1 MRVLICGGTGFL
13 GKHIVNA
20 LTQQGH
26 DPVVR
31 SRHTD
36 PALDFAACTSAEQWL
51 VHLQNI
57 DAVINA
63 VGALRDKPG
72 QDLQTLHMKA
82 PAALFDACAQAGVK
96 RVVQVSALGVDKGD
110 TMYATTKR
118 AADDYLLALGALGQ
132 LNPVVVRP
140 SIIFGGGGA
149 SSKLFILLANLSV
162 LPLPPI
168 MRSTQIQPV
177 AVRDLAEVL
186 AKLATTDQ
194 SSGIVEIGGPEA
206 VTIEQFIASLRSQMH
221 YGPAKVRLL
230 PQWLSSA
237 SAKLGDQLPWMP
249 WCSEAA
255 ALLEHDNIT
264 DPATLAK
271 LLGKAPTDPRQMLA
285 TLPKGGRFASHR

>member
-149 SSKLFILLANLSV
+149 SSRLFILLANLSV

-194 SSGIVEIGGPEA
+194 TSGVVEIGGPEA

>member
-36 PALDFAACTSAEQWL
+36 PALNFAACTSAEQWL

>member
-149 SSKLFILLANLSV
+149 SSKLFIVLANLSV

-177 AVRDLAEVL
+177 AVNDLAEVL

-264 DPATLAK
+264 DPATLVK